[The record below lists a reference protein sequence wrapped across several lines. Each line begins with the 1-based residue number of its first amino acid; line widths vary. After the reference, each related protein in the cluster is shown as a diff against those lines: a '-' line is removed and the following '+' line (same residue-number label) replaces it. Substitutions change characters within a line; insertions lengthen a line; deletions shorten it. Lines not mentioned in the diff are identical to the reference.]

1 MVDLFT
7 MLIKTSSC
15 SDQDII
21 HIDYHIACSDLI
33 VKCGIH
39 HGLESGWR
47 ISESKEHNSGLKESS
62 VCLEGCFPLIA
73 IFYADIIIS
82 SLHIKLSEPLLLDEL
97 GD

>member
-21 HIDYHIACSDLI
+21 HIDYHIACSNLI
-33 VKCGIH
+33 AECGIH
-39 HGLESGWR
+39 YGLESGWR

-73 IFYADIIIS
+73 IFDANIIIS
-82 SLHIKLSEPLLLDEL
+82 PSHIEFSEPLFLDEL